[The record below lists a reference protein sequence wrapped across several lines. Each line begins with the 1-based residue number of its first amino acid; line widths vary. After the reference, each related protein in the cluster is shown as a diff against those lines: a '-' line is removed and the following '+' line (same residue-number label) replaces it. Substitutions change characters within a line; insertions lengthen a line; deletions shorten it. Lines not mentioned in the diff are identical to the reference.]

1 MSILYHSPPPR
12 LHLASRS
19 PRRRELLKQIGVP
32 FDILPF
38 RSAPRFDWAL
48 DETSLPGED
57 ANAYVERI
65 ARSKA
70 EFGCRIVSCR
80 QLPKHAILA
89 ADTTLDLDGQLIG
102 KPRDSQDAEQILS
115 RLSGRTHRVL
125 TAVAL
130 AVHEQLELRL
140 SISEVRFR
148 ELTAEE
154 IRRYV
159 ATGEAMDKAGAYG
172 IQGRAGIFVEHLV
185 GSYTGVMGL
194 PLCET
199 ALLLKRVGFSI

>member
-1 MSILYHSPPPR
+1 MIPPHYLPPR

-32 FDILPF
+32 FDMLPF
-38 RSAPRFDWAL
+38 RSSPRLDAAV
-48 DETSLPGED
+48 DETAFPDED
-57 ANAYVERI
+57 PSVYVERI
-65 ARSKA
+65 ARNKA
-70 EFGCRIVSCR
+70 EFGRRIVSFR
-80 QLPKHAILA
+80 QLPNHAVLA

-102 KPRDSQDAEQILS
+102 KPRDTREAEEILH

-130 AVHEQLELRL
+130 AMPGQLDRCL

-148 ELTAEE
+148 KLSTEE

-159 ATGEAMDKAGAYG
+159 ATGEPMDKAGAYG
-172 IQGRAGIFVEHLV
+172 IQGWAGIFVEHLS
-185 GSYTGVMGL
+185 GSYTSVMGL
-194 PLCET
+194 PVCET
-199 ALLLKRVGFSI
+199 ALLLRRRGFSI

>member
-1 MSILYHSPPPR
+1 MSNLHQPPPR

-19 PRRRELLKQIGVP
+19 PRRRELLKQIGIP
-32 FDILPF
+32 FEMLPF
-38 RSAPRFDWAL
+38 RSSPRSDPAL
-48 DETSLPGED
+48 DETPFPGED
-57 ANAYVERI
+57 PRAYVERI
-65 ARSKA
+65 ARNKA
-70 EFGCRIVSCR
+70 EFGSRIVSCR
-80 QLPKHAILA
+80 RLPNHAVLA

-102 KPRDSQDAEQILS
+102 KPHDSPDAEEILA

-130 AVHEQLELRL
+130 AVCGHLELRL

-148 ELTAEE
+148 ELATEE

-159 ATGEAMDKAGAYG
+159 ASGDPMDKAGAYG
-172 IQGRAGIFVEHLV
+172 IQGRAGIFVEHLS

-199 ALLLKRVGFSI
+199 ALLLRCSGFSL